1 MAFLFSI
8 DVFATDETPDPGA
21 GEKVKKTDISGGV
34 VDTDSKKP
42 ISNVSVTAVAL
53 NKKEKVAFTD
63 VNGNF
68 SFDDL
73 KPGTYKFVFEK
84 TGYKKQAREKTLV
97 RVDEALLLNISLEE
111 HSTFDFMPGPSHFFD
126 N

>member
-8 DVFATDETPDPGA
+8 DVSATDETPDPGA

-42 ISNVSVTAVAL
+42 ISNVSVTAFAF
-53 NKKEKVAFTD
+53 NKKEKVVFTD